1 MNSEQAF
8 LELGCVLGVDNAGA
22 GAGVGLVA
30 EPALG
35 AGEQASRLPVGN
47 TVVQHADLLLHERQQ
62 TLKSCILVT
71 RITTG

>member
-1 MNSEQAF
+1 MNPEQAF

-22 GAGVGLVA
+22 GARVGLVA

-35 AGEQASRLPVGN
+35 TGEQAPRLPVGN
-47 TVVQHADLLLHERQQ
+47 TVVQHADLLLHKRQQ
-62 TLKSCILVT
+62 AFKSCILVT